1 MSGFDDNPFADPFAD
16 PAVKSATQSNA
27 PGLEEYNPFDG
38 QQTAAAPAAGTGA
51 APAVMSPTQDTQP
64 PPPYTASSQQQ
75 INTEQ
80 LQEALRS
87 GQLNARQNNWPPLPS
102 FVPIGPCFYQDIN
115 VDIPLEFQRI
125 TRHLYYLW
133 GLHSMV
139 LLVNIIGGMAMMI
152 QFGQFSM
159 FGLALLYFVLFTPA
173 SYVCWF
179 RPIYKAFRSDSS
191 FNFMVFFF
199 VFFFQLMVSGVHAIG
214 INNLGACGIINGL
227 SAISAGQTAGNYV
240 VGVLA
245 LLIGIGFAFVAL
257 CDFVLIVKVSG
268 LAAAAPGWAVAFSTY
283 EESTALAL
291 LTTLIAMAFTGVT
304 ALCGILILRV
314 HKIYRTTGA
323 SMSKA
328 QAEFTSGVM
337 RNETVQSATADF
349 AANAVRTQMQQP
361 GGAGDRRF

>member
-80 LQEALRS
+80 LQRQQEELERKDEELRRREEALRS

-257 CDFVLIVKVSG
+257 CDFILIVK
-268 LAAAAPGWAVAFSTY
+268 
-283 EESTALAL
+283 
-291 LTTLIAMAFTGVT
+291 
-304 ALCGILILRV
+304 V

>member
-16 PAVKSATQSNA
+16 PAVKSATQSSA

-38 QQTAAAPAAGTGA
+38 QQTAAAPAAVPGA
-51 APAVMSPTQDTQP
+51 APAVMSPTQDTQA
-64 PPPYTASSQQQ
+64 PPPYTATAQQQ

-80 LQEALRS
+80 LQALRRQQEELERKDEELSRREEVLRS
-87 GQLNARQNNWPPLPS
+87 GQLNARQNNWPPLPA
-102 FVPIGPCFYQDIN
+102 FVPLGPCFYQDIN

-133 GLHSMV
+133 GLHSLV
-139 LLVNIIGGMAMMI
+139 LLVNIIGGLAMLI
-152 QFGQFSM
+152 QFGEFSM
-159 FGLALLYFVLFTPA
+159 FGLSLLYFVLFTPA

-179 RPIYKAFRSDSS
+179 RPVYKAFRSDSS

-199 VFFFQLMVSGVHAIG
+199 VFFMQLMVSGVHAIG
-214 INNLGACGIINGL
+214 IENLGACGIINGL
-227 SAISAGQTAGNYV
+227 SAISAGSAGNIV

-245 LLIGIGFAFVAL
+245 LLIGIGFALVAL
-257 CDFVLIVKVSG
+257 GDFILIVK
-268 LAAAAPGWAVAFSTY
+268 
-283 EESTALAL
+283 
-291 LTTLIAMAFTGVT
+291 
-304 ALCGILILRV
+304 V

-337 RNETVQSATADF
+337 QNETVQSATADF
-349 AANAVRTQMQQP
+349 AASAVRSQMQP
-361 GGAGDRRF
+361 GAAGDRRF